1 MPDAP
6 KVETKVNLIVSR
18 SCQNH
23 RGEKGRGEIGGV
35 HLPSQLV
42 QHNFLLVMVDRVK
55 GELAYIPRPHQAAWA
70 EFTIMMEC
78 TPESGH
84 CQSICNLSSVTKT
97 TA

>member
-42 QHNFLLVMVDRVK
+42 QHNFAGDGRSQSTCLYRVPQCMSPRRNWDSP
-55 GELAYIPRPHQAAWA
+55 IPSPP
-70 EFTIMMEC
+70 T
-78 TPESGH
+78 
-84 CQSICNLSSVTKT
+84 L
-97 TA
+97 